1 METVEKNQA
10 VAEVP
15 AEQPVE
21 RTTEE
26 LERIFEAALFAAGHP
41 LRYDKLANV
50 LGMMPG
56 KVRKFAKAF
65 AERYNAPEHNRG
77 IELLVMEDQ
86 CQLCTKSDLSAYV
99 KSALGMR
106 RTAGGISGSCMEVL
120 AIIAY
125 QQPVTKSCI
134 EELRNGDSTY
144 QINTL
149 LERRL
154 IMRKGRLDVP
164 GRPIL
169 YGTAPAFLRC
179 FGLSSLADLPSLQL
193 MGVTP
198 ETEQAAMLPDDVELD
213 EYGDPIDEDALYD
226 PAGVIPAEEAQSTQP
241 ASAEQPVQESFFDM
255 PSAEEPGET
264 VVVAE
269 AESSSEWS
277 AEAFEPTDVDDFS
290 GGTDGNEG

>member
-1 METVEKNQA
+1 METVEKKEEA
-10 VAEVP
+10 VAVVTADQP
-15 AEQPVE
+15 AE
-21 RTTEE
+21 RTVEE

-41 LRYDKLANV
+41 LKYDKLANV

-56 KVRKFAKAF
+56 KVKKFAKAF
-65 AERYNAPEHNRG
+65 AERYNAPENNRG
-77 IELLVMEDQ
+77 IELLVMDDQ

-106 RTAGGISGSCMEVL
+106 RTAGGISSSCMEVL
-120 AIIAY
+120 AIVAY

-134 EELRNGDSTY
+134 EELRNADCTY

-198 ETEQAAMLPDDVELD
+198 ETEQAAILPDDVELD
-213 EYGDPIDEDALYD
+213 ENGDPIDEDALYD
-226 PAGVIPAEEAQSTQP
+226 PAGMIPAEPSTP
-241 ASAEQPVQESFFDM
+241 EPIQESFFDAF
-255 PSAEEPGET
+255 PAEL
-264 VVVAE
+264 AE
-269 AESSSEWS
+269 ASTQASEYQSSEDEGNAWS
-277 AEAFEPTDVDDFS
+277 ADDFEPTDIDDFS
-290 GGTDGNEG
+290 DDTDDTEE